1 MIAAPPLAPAVKLML
16 ADEFAEVAV
25 KLVGALGVVIGVTV
39 MVFETRPS
47 NAPETASN
55 LIEYV
60 VPLVRP
66 EIVIGLVVAA
76 GESAVKA
83 PSFRL
88 YL

>member
-1 MIAAPPLAPAVKLML
+1 
-16 ADEFAEVAV
+16 
-25 KLVGALGVVIGVTV
+25 

-60 VPLVRP
+60 APLLRP

-76 GESAVKA
+76 GDTAVKA
-83 PSFRL
+83 PSFRHIMKKN
-88 YL
+88 